1 MGAAS
6 SSFPAVLTVL
16 VLIPAAGAVLLLAL
30 PRTRPDL
37 FKLVALLVS
46 TLPAALAV
54 WMLAE
59 FDAGS
64 AASYQFWD
72 RYDWISGWGVSWQVG
87 VDGLSLFLVVMTA
100 LIFPLAIVG
109 VDAEHSPK
117 PYYGWMLL
125 LEAGCLGTFVALDL
139 IMFFVFFE
147 IVLVPMYFLIGGWG
161 HGRRAYAAIK
171 FFLFTMFGSALM
183 LVAIV
188 ALAFLHSS
196 ASGGAVTFDLVA
208 LAESQVLAT
217 NTARWLFL
225 AFALAFAVKVP
236 LFPVHTWLPDAHTNA
251 PTAGSVILAAVM
263 LKLGTYGLVRFGLYL
278 FPEASVYFAPL
289 MVTLGV
295 VGIVYGAIAAA
306 MQRDLKRLVAYS
318 SVAHLGFIVIGTF
331 AINTEGLTGGVLQM
345 VNHGVSTGA
354 LFLLVGMIYERRHTR
369 EISEL
374 GGLQKPAPVLAAVFT
389 VVMLSSVG
397 LPGLNGFVG
406 ELLVLVG
413 AFNAHRWWAVVAA
426 AGVILAAV
434 YLLWAYQRVFHGPAS
449 GANAEMPDLRWREG
463 LVLAPFLAAIVFMG
477 VYPKPV
483 IERIEPAVDAIVA
496 HVEHNVVDFAEPA
509 PETRP
514 AVSLDD
520 LARSTDKADHGDGS
534 SDGDD
539 DHGHVDDGDD
549 HGHGHV
555 DDGDGDDH
563 GHGGH
568 GEEGGR

>member
-1 MGAAS
+1 MGTVAS
-6 SSFPAVLTVL
+6 TSFPAVLTVL
-16 VLIPAAGAVLLLAL
+16 VLIPAAGSVTLLLL
-30 PRTRPDL
+30 PRSRPDL
-37 FKLVALLVS
+37 FKMVALLASVLS
-46 TLPAALAV
+46 AALAV
-54 WMLAE
+54 WILAE
-59 FDAGS
+59 FDTGA

-100 LIFPLAIVG
+100 VIFPLAIVG

-117 PYYGWMLL
+117 PYYGWLLL
-125 LEAGCLGTFVALDL
+125 LETGCLGTFVALDL

-196 ASGGAVTFDLVA
+196 AAGGPVTFDLLA

-217 NTARWLFL
+217 TTARWLFL

-295 VGIVYGAIAAA
+295 VGIIYGAVAAA

-406 ELLVLVG
+406 ELLVLIG

-434 YLLWAYQRVFHGPAS
+434 YLLWAYQRVFHGGAS

-463 LVLAPFLAAIVFMG
+463 LVMAPLLAAIVFMG

-496 HVEHNVVDFAEPA
+496 HVEDNVAGFAEPVA
-509 PETRP
+509 DVQPT
-514 AVSLDD
+514 VSLED
-520 LARSTDKADHGDGS
+520 LSRSADESHGDTNS
-534 SDGDD
+534 
-539 DHGHVDDGDD
+539 
-549 HGHGHV
+549 
-555 DDGDGDDH
+555 
-563 GHGGH
+563 H
-568 GEEGGR
+568 GEEGG